1 MEPYYRNNYNG
12 YTNRFSSA
20 EFNNDI
26 NPNIMKTPQNLNS
39 NYLRNSDNKINHN
52 FNSNNHLRKNISEIT
67 KLNYNTEN
75 QNLNILN
82 QNNNQIIKLDHKFI
96 ESTTED
102 SEHPLRELVK
112 GLNGAGWFSSRFSQ
126 FPQEIY
132 IQFTRPVFLKQ
143 INMVIHEKNIPAQ
156 IKFYTYFPENNNEI
170 IGNYHNVKYKYIG
183 FIKMETNER
192 TQFRARESR
201 KVYVNTKS
209 LFLKIELGKNYQ
221 NEYNVFNQ
229 VGLMNLDFFG
239 NYLPPLGNNF
249 KNNQFILKHAARKEN
264 LNTNID
270 QVLEDICGDEL
281 KDLKEKMDYN
291 IRMENYM
298 ECKQIKIKLEKVRLF
313 GQQIYELEDQKKLAV
328 NNEDFDKAMELKNI
342 VDKMKS
348 NLKTIMNSD
357 INNNFTDIENQ
368 IVGNNK
374 FSQIGLNINNINNND
389 NNNLNTINNKLNNTN
404 NNILNA
410 GFDEGINQ
418 NINES
423 IKTPTYYSN
432 NNQKGKSSDDNF
444 ISYDDKI
451 VPAVLKKLTNEPQK
465 EENEKGEVEKGE
477 LEPISASK
485 LEEYKLITDVV
496 GELCMRKLFSKQIL
510 WKDEGCEEFLAK
522 INDVLDYKVSEEVK
536 NKGLEEKE
544 KNKAE
549 ITNEIITSIM
559 KLSMELIEEK
569 HPLAIIKTLKILR
582 KLFEYIKIHGTKLNI
597 DLNITD
603 SVLSKIKRKLGDA
616 NKKVRQEAVSLYC
629 YMLTLDFC
637 DYDNLISELLEEEL
651 RHYDSKYIPKSS
663 NLITGKLE
671 IFNSVFEDFDDAL
684 KSKRTSKESFPSNLV
699 MEYLILNVSNNKSEV
714 RKLARLNISK
724 FIGIFGVNKIKK
736 KLEKIEERELVKLIN
751 EIPALEPYFPKIN
764 KDNYKANSIS
774 KINKSNKSNNSK
786 GRKPSTSKN
795 KDKIV
800 RKIGEKRKLTNN
812 LNKIKNGSQSNTL
825 NNTRNNS
832 FEKDKNKNEEK
843 KIKNKIKNRTNEFC
857 DYCQRKMNKG
867 EVIANHWVTDC
878 PMFIRCEKCNMNVE
892 VKSFTYHK
900 LKECKYKKDFK
911 ECRTCH
917 EAFSKEEFEIHL
929 RNKCGLKHG
938 YTKCPLCHE
947 DIQDNNKGFFQH
959 LVKDGCPA
967 NKKK

>member
-132 IQFTRPVFLKQ
+132 IQFTQPVFLKQ

-938 YTKCPLCHE
+938 YTKCPLSR
-947 DIQDNNKGFFQH
+947 
-959 LVKDGCPA
+959 GCCPPLYPRA
-967 NKKK
+967 WVRPRHRTSKTRS